1 MSERYILETRPLAL
15 IIEDDADQNLIFT
28 TAMYQAGYETE
39 SIKDGLTA
47 QKRLSEVVP
56 KTVVLDLHIPEVAGM
71 TLLSQIRNDQRLMD
85 VSVILAT
92 ADAALANSLHAEA
105 DIVLLNICSTCWSRI
120 MCFSSEELGFISG
133 VASLYF
139 CYVYFLFLFTGE

>member
-28 TAMYQAGYETE
+28 TAMYQAGYKTE
-39 SIKDGLTA
+39 SYNDGLAA
-47 QKRLSEVVP
+47 QQRLSEVVP

-92 ADAALANSLHAEA
+92 ADAALASSLHAEA
-105 DIVLLNICSTCWSRI
+105 DIVLLKPISFSQLSVLASR
-120 MCFSSEELGFISG
+120 FK
-133 VASLYF
+133 
-139 CYVYFLFLFTGE
+139 